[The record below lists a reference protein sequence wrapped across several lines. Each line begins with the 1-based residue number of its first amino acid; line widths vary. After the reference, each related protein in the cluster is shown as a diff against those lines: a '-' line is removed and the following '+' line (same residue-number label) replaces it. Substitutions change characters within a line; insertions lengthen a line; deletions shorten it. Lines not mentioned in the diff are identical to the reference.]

1 MLFQVFLLSIILGFI
16 IGFLVGGFIEWD
28 KATQV
33 IKELKSD
40 LRIAYRE
47 TDDLYETIHGSS
59 QPIRQARG

>member
-1 MLFQVFLLSIILGFI
+1 MLFQVFLLSIILGFM
-16 IGFLVGGFIEWD
+16 IGFLVGGFVEWD

-47 TDDLYETIHGSS
+47 NDDLYETIYASS

>member
-16 IGFLVGGFIEWD
+16 IGFLVADFMAYERA
-28 KATQV
+28 KL
-33 IKELKSD
+33 LKSD

-47 TDDLYETIHGSS
+47 IDDLYEAIHASS

>member
-1 MLFQVFLLSIILGFI
+1 MLFQVFLLSIILGFM
-16 IGFLVGGFIEWD
+16 IGFLVGGFVEWD

-40 LRIAYRE
+40 LHIAYRE
-47 TDDLYETIHGSS
+47 NDDLYETIYASS

>member
-16 IGFLVGGFIEWD
+16 IGFLVGGFVEWD

-40 LRIAYRE
+40 LRAAYRE
-47 TDDLYETIHGSS
+47 NDDLNEIIYASS
-59 QPIRQARG
+59 QHRQARG